1 MLWVLVVAVFEGETS
16 VLMVHVFAYAPES
29 GVAFPGFS
37 FARQAHGFPSLNGS

>member
-29 GVAFPGFS
+29 GVAFRGFCLP
-37 FARQAHGFPSLNGS
+37 AKRLDVHL